1 MSLRVGRH
9 PRGHVASCN
18 GDIHAV
24 AVRIDHC
31 SRQPISATELAS
43 FAETATVKE
52 NELRAAKLAHF
63 QERVKSRVHN
73 REKAKQKE
81 MAVTSRKTVQ
91 LEQRVTDQAVDGDRI
106 KVGREI
112 LLSVCVSCFY
122 NLQVYKS
129 VDVAPDVEDIRVM
142 ASARQHAM
150 ARQSLSTQTAR
161 RSLLEQRAA
170 IGGVTPGED
179 FSQSEFR
186 YLGQEET
193 VKTVNAPSVPGSQD
207 QHCTS
212 AVRKFTAPMQIELA
226 RKKQAGM
233 QYLVFRRLYS
243 DLEREQTRQRL
254 LRKTHYKTVEQ
265 LKRQKEASRR
275 AVEDEA
281 DPMDSFSTVSSDALG
296 DEQKAEEWLQ
306 LMALEERKQ
315 QLQRAK
321 EMERYTAALKQRL
334 REKLAT
340 QHSLLPPLCSCA
352 STLWDTDPD
361 TCANNCVF
369 YKNPK
374 GLAAISGYNLF
385 T

>member
-18 GDIHAV
+18 GNIHAV

-73 REKAKQKE
+73 RERAKQKE

-91 LEQRVTDQAVDGDRI
+91 LEQRVTDQAVNVDRI
-106 KVGREI
+106 K
-112 LLSVCVSCFY
+112 
-122 NLQVYKS
+122 VYKS

-150 ARQSLSTQTAR
+150 ARQSLSSQTAR

-179 FSQSEFR
+179 FSQSEFK

-193 VKTVNAPSVPGSQD
+193 VKTVKAQSVPGS
-207 QHCTS
+207 HCTS
-212 AVRKFTAPMQIELA
+212 AVRKFTTPMQIELA

-254 LRKTHYKTVEQ
+254 LRKTHYKSVEQ

-340 QHSLLPPLCSCA
+340 QHSVLPPLCSCA

-374 GLAAISGYNLF
+374 AYTKAVSTLLQSLQ
-385 T
+385 